1 MKKKYTKIEIELVNA
16 NPCDV
21 LTASPV
27 TFGGYTESYGG
38 DLYDWSD
45 LAQ

>member
-1 MKKKYTKIEIELVNA
+1 MKKKYTKIEIELVIA

-27 TFGGYTESYGG
+27 TFEYQVSYCG
-38 DLYDWSD
+38 DVYDWSD